1 MAVVKILLSPKSLK
15 TIMSELNPILKAV
28 IAATASFNPITNAIF
43 TGVTTYRGEIEMRF
57 VKEVIMGVNER
68 INKLEQRIDK
78 EYIKSDDYMNF
89 LYKTLGKAAGDVR
102 KEKLKMFANIIV
114 NSALIGRPSIKDG
127 NKYLYDETIDKI
139 DDSLFEFLLRLC
151 SRGMVYDENRN
162 AGWRGDDEDL
172 KQLCVDERTFF
183 FYVDYLLSVG
193 VLVRLPNFEID
204 DNGVMSYYAEYFV
217 TQYGY
222 DFVEYVRDQI

>member
-1 MAVVKILLSPKSLK
+1 
-15 TIMSELNPILKAV
+15 
-28 IAATASFNPITNAIF
+28 
-43 TGVTTYRGEIEMRF
+43 
-57 VKEVIMGVNER
+57 
-68 INKLEQRIDK
+68 
-78 EYIKSDDYMNF
+78 MNF

>member
-1 MAVVKILLSPKSLK
+1 
-15 TIMSELNPILKAV
+15 MSELNPILKAV

-43 TGVTTYRGEIEMRF
+43 TGVTTYRGEIEMQF

-114 NSALIGRPSIKDG
+114 NSALIGRANIKEG

-151 SRGMVYDENRN
+151 SRGMLYDKNRN
-162 AGWRGDDEDL
+162 AGWRGNDEDL

-183 FYVDYLLSVG
+183 FYADYLLSVG

-204 DNGVMSYYAEYFV
+204 DNGVMSYYAEYMV